1 MLWRSLKRSNNPVLG
16 LKSLSPSFLAN
27 SYDFA
32 IKIGPLIGIFWLR
45 LSLNHSYKAAST
57 FSWADDLWRFLA
69 GEIVDFSYDSTI
81 VFKIV
86 LKVFGR
92 MSNLTATSFFRLIS
106 HRNTLNDFIFC
117 LTKLRFFFGSASPY
131 LCDHKIKN
139 YMFIWL
145 DFIAIKTSHLL

>member
-1 MLWRSLKRSNNPVLG
+1 
-16 LKSLSPSFLAN
+16 
-27 SYDFA
+27 
-32 IKIGPLIGIFWLR
+32 
-45 LSLNHSYKAAST
+45 
-57 FSWADDLWRFLA
+57 
-69 GEIVDFSYDSTI
+69 
-81 VFKIV
+81 
-86 LKVFGR
+86 

-139 YMFIWL
+139 YMLIWL